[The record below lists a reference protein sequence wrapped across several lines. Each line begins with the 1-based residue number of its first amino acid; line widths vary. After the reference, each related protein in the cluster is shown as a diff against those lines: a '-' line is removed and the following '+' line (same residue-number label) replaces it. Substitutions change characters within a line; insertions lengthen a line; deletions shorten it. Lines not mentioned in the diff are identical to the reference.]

1 MESHLPSSKLKGQG
15 FVLAGGRSS
24 RMGSDKALLS
34 YEGMDFVSRAV
45 STLQQLALPVRV
57 VTDVPERFTHLSV
70 PILVDRIPDGGP
82 LAGLATA
89 LSASESQHNYFL
101 PCDTPLVGPRL
112 YEALAGESGHFD
124 VVVPQ
129 DGLDR
134 KHLLCAYYSRDCLES
149 MDWLLCQ
156 GVRRVEAILEVPELR
171 VHLLSTPDWGIPDSS
186 FLNVNTPKDL
196 ERLRSIQP

>member
-89 LSASESQHNYFL
+89 LAAS
-101 PCDTPLVGPRL
+101 
-112 YEALAGESGHFD
+112 
-124 VVVPQ
+124 
-129 DGLDR
+129 
-134 KHLLCAYYSRDCLES
+134 
-149 MDWLLCQ
+149 
-156 GVRRVEAILEVPELR
+156 
-171 VHLLSTPDWGIPDSS
+171 
-186 FLNVNTPKDL
+186 
-196 ERLRSIQP
+196 